1 LENLYEDCQ
10 RKLFNEKE
18 ENKNLNRYIENLEK
32 ELKLSKNVNI
42 INN

>member
-1 LENLYEDCQ
+1 LENLYEDCK